1 MILFPFYFQFFRTF
15 WRPKKY
21 QKGLGKINALRL
33 SAALGRN
40 FANKVS
46 FA

>member
-1 MILFPFYFQFFRTF
+1 MLQTVFFFYTF

-21 QKGLGKINALRL
+21 QKGLDAKNSLRL
-33 SAALGRN
+33 PAALKQLSV
-40 FANKVS
+40 NKES